1 MVKPPFDPS
10 DLKSLARALEMIEEV
25 SKKAA
30 ESLRSASDY
39 CEEGEEHYDTG
50 DEFRKDAKELMDEI
64 ERRELMLEENRRSIE
79 RDIIRAEGML
89 AKIDLANKPVIQLL
103 NDVLMALELDES
115 PATIAAELRRQHA
128 YLDAKW

>member
-10 DLKSLARALEMIEEV
+10 DLKTLARALEEIEEV
-25 SKKAA
+25 TKKAA
-30 ESLRSASDY
+30 EAVRSASDY
-39 CEEGEEHYDTG
+39 CEEGEGHYDTG
-50 DEFRKDAKELMDEI
+50 EEFRKEAKELLDEV
-64 ERRELMLEENRRSIE
+64 ERREAALEENRRSVE

-103 NDVLMALELDES
+103 NDVLMVLELDES
-115 PATIAAELRRQHA
+115 PATIAAEIRRQHA